1 MLYNFEDLIN
11 KFNARDYNINR
22 DYKRFSNLNKF
33 KLIILQNHTNS
44 Y

>member
-22 DYKRFSNLNKF
+22 DCKRFSDLNKS
-33 KLIILQNHTNS
+33 KLAIL
-44 Y
+44 